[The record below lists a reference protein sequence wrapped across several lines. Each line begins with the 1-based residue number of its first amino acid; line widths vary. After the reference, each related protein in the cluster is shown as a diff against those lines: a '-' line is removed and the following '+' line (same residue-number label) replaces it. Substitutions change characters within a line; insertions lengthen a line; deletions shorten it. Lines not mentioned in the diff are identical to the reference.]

1 MSLSTKISSKENSS
15 KESRAKQR
23 STQNYPKL
31 FISYSQTDDCHNDW
45 VVALAK
51 RLLDDG
57 VEVIMDHWDL
67 KYGHEMFAF
76 MEQMVTDPAVDKVLI
91 VCDKLYKEKADGR
104 IGGVGKEVELMVNC
118 LVNDTTQ
125 EKFFALA
132 CEKND
137 DGNGCIPAYL
147 NSRFYIDFS
156 AGEDF
161 ELNYDRLLY
170 FVYGREY
177 HKKPPRGSI
186 PERLMGEEDKQSPR
200 ERGVTARDNI
210 SAQPTPFGDAL
221 NLIYANAKNFKTAK
235 GWLSGATGETNSETL
250 ALQTGKGFSDVSLV
264 SSCFQQS
271 EVLLEHILDG
281 LMARKSSSHGIK
293 DYLRVICSAFN
304 ANSCTFI
311 ENMDV
316 FHTSKRGKVSARQI
330 KILSEE
336 YSELFGQNL
345 ALVFNASRSIF
356 KNNSAY
362 VPLTFDRAASADS
375 EDQVVGLLINGIDK
389 GIKIDASFQI
399 VLSSIYE
406 KTNGFSDS
414 PDADQIRMHVY
425 DNFKAV
431 YNFVSDE
438 MYERRYGMFKQ
449 QLSSVDVH
457 FEPIIQFSASGKSFN
472 IIGFEALAR
481 VDNRV
486 PGWLFKAAELWGLRF
501 QTQLDIYILRTALT
515 KYLDQLVASKRRSFS
530 QLMLLTVNLY
540 SSTILR
546 AGYRDELY
554 KILEELKFPGDK
566 LVLELSEKGVIR
578 AGDNEDETLEAF
590 IKAKEELKE
599 KRVQIAIDD
608 FGAGYS
614 SLLRVQKIMPD
625 FVKVDRE
632 VLLYQPAFAAEMIAQ
647 LVSTKDASHN
657 RLFRIIVEGLDEEVE
672 ENISLST
679 LVNDLEV
686 DYIQGHA
693 LAMANHEAQ
702 DRLDK
707 AKHDEIK
714 QKLGW

>member
-1 MSLSTKISSKENSS
+1 MALTTESSE
-15 KESRAKQR
+15 EE
-23 STQNYPKL
+23 YPKL
-31 FISYSQTDDCHNDW
+31 FISYSQTDDRHKSW
-45 VVALAK
+45 VVDLAE
-51 RLLDDG
+51 RLIDDG
-57 VEVIMDHWDL
+57 VDVIMDRWDL
-67 KYGHEMFAF
+67 KYGHEMFVF
-76 MEQMVTDPAVDKVLI
+76 MEQMVTDPTVDKVLI
-91 VCDKLYKEKADGR
+91 ICDSLYKKKADGR
-104 IGGVGKEVELMVNC
+104 IGGVGNEVELMVNC
-118 LVNDTTQ
+118 IANDTTQ

-132 CEKND
+132 CEKNE
-137 DGNGCIPAYL
+137 DGKGCIPNYL
-147 NSRFYIDFS
+147 SSRFYIDFS
-156 AGEDF
+156 TAEDF
-161 ELNYDRLLY
+161 DLNYDRLLF

-177 HKKPPRGSI
+177 HKKPARGQT
-186 PERLMGEEDKQSPR
+186 PERLRGIESRQSPR
-200 ERGVTARDNI
+200 ERSTPKRDNL
-210 SAQPTPFGDAL
+210 SAQPTPFGDVL
-221 NLIYANAKNFKTAK
+221 NLIYGNAKKFKAAK
-235 GWLSGATGETNSETL
+235 DWLSGGGLSAGVSAEANSGTL
-250 ALQTGKGFSDVSLV
+250 SVQSDKLYSNVSLV

-271 EVLLEHILDG
+271 EILLESILSELAG
-281 LMARKSSSHGIK
+281 LDSLSDTTK
-293 DYLRVICSAFN
+293 DYLKAICAAFN

-311 ENMDV
+311 ENMEV

-330 KILSEE
+330 QTLREE

-362 VPLTFDRAASADS
+362 VPLIFDTSASEGQLA
-375 EDQVVGLLINGIDK
+375 GLLINGIDK
-389 GIKIDASFQI
+389 AVKIDASFQI

-414 PDADQIRMHVY
+414 PIADQIRMHVY
-425 DNFKAV
+425 DNFKTV

-438 MYERRYGMFKQ
+438 MYERRYTLFNQ
-449 QLSSVDVH
+449 QLSSVDVYY
-457 FEPIIQFSASGKSFN
+457 EPIIKFSASGKSFN

-481 VDNRV
+481 VDGIV
-486 PGWLFKAAELWGLRF
+486 PGWLFKAAELWGIRF

-515 KYLDQLVASKRRSFS
+515 KYLDQLVKTKRRSFS
-530 QLMLLTVNLY
+530 NLMMLTVNLY

-590 IKAKEELKE
+590 ISAKEELKE

-632 VLLYQPAFAAEMIAQ
+632 VLLYQPAFAADMIAQ

-693 LAMANHEAQ
+693 LAMACPEALE
-702 DRLDK
+702 RLDK

-714 QKLGW
+714 HKLGW

>member
-1 MSLSTKISSKENSS
+1 MALFTESPKKECTD
-15 KESRAKQR
+15 KE
-23 STQNYPKL
+23 YPKL
-31 FISYSQTDDCHNDW
+31 FISYSQTDDRHKDW
-45 VVALAK
+45 VVDLAK
-51 RLLDDG
+51 RLLKDG
-57 VEVIMDHWDL
+57 VEVIMDRWDL
-67 KYGHEMFAF
+67 KYGHEMYVF
-76 MEQMVTDPAVDKVLI
+76 MEQMVTDPTVDKVLI
-91 VCDKLYKEKADGR
+91 VCDSLYKKKADGR
-104 IGGVGKEVELMVNC
+104 IGGVGNEVELMVNC
-118 LVNDTTQ
+118 IANDTTQ

-132 CEKND
+132 CEKNE
-137 DGNGCIPAYL
+137 DGNGCIPNYL
-147 NSRFYIDFS
+147 SSRFYIDFS
-156 AGEDF
+156 DAEDF
-161 ELNYDRLLY
+161 ELNYDRLLF
-170 FVYGREY
+170 FVHGREY
-177 HKKPPRGSI
+177 HKKPARGQI
-186 PERLMGEEDKQSPR
+186 PERLTNGEDRQPSR
-200 ERGVTARDNI
+200 ERPSPKRDNI
-210 SAQPTPFGDAL
+210 SAQPTPFGDVL
-221 NLIYANAKNFKTAK
+221 NLIYGNAKKFKAAK
-235 GWLSGATGETNSETL
+235 GWLSGVGPSAEDNSGTL
-250 ALQTGKGFSDVSLV
+250 SVQPDKLYSDVSLV
-264 SSCFQQS
+264 SSCFEQS
-271 EVLLEHILDG
+271 EVLLESILNG
-281 LMARKSSSHGIK
+281 LARLDSSSFTTK
-293 DYLRVICSAFN
+293 DYLKAICDAFN
-304 ANSCTFI
+304 ANSCTYI
-311 ENMDV
+311 ENMEV
-316 FHTSKRGKVSARQI
+316 FHTSKRGKVSVRQI
-330 KILSEE
+330 QTLREE

-362 VPLTFDRAASADS
+362 VPLIFDTSVS
-375 EDQVVGLLINGIDK
+375 EGQVAGLLINGIDK
-389 GIKIDASFQI
+389 AVNIDASFQI

-406 KTNGFSDS
+406 KTNVFSDS
-414 PDADQIRMHVY
+414 PAADEIRMHVY
-425 DNFKAV
+425 DNFKTV

-438 MYERRYGMFKQ
+438 MYEHRYALFNQ
-449 QLSSVDVH
+449 QLSSVDVY

-481 VDNRV
+481 VDGLV
-486 PGWLFKAAELWGLRF
+486 PGWLFKAAELWGIRF

-515 KYLDQLVASKRRSFS
+515 KYLDQLVKSKRRSFS
-530 QLMLLTVNLY
+530 KLMMLTVNLY

-546 AGYRDELY
+546 PGYRTELY

-566 LVLELSEKGVIR
+566 LVLELSEKAVIR

-590 IKAKEELKE
+590 ISAKEELKE

-657 RLFRIIVEGLDEEVE
+657 RLFRVIVEGLDEEVE
-672 ENISLST
+672 ENITLST

-693 LAMANHEAQ
+693 LAMASHDVP

>member
-1 MSLSTKISSKENSS
+1 MPLFTANS
-15 KESRAKQR
+15 E
-23 STQNYPKL
+23 TEYPKL
-31 FISYSQTDDCHNDW
+31 FISYSQTDDRHKGW
-45 VVALAK
+45 VVDLAE
-51 RLLDDG
+51 RLLKDG
-57 VEVIMDHWDL
+57 VEVIMDRWDL
-67 KYGHEMFAF
+67 RYGHEMYVF
-76 MEQMVTDPAVDKVLI
+76 MEQMVTDPTVDKVLI
-91 VCDKLYKEKADGR
+91 VCDGKYKEKADGR
-104 IGGVGKEVELMVNC
+104 IGGVGNEVELMVNC
-118 LVNDTTQ
+118 IANDTTQ

-132 CEKND
+132 CEKNE
-137 DGNGCIPAYL
+137 DGNGCIPNYL
-147 NSRFYIDFS
+147 SSRFYIDFS
-156 AGEDF
+156 DAEDF
-161 ELNYDRLLY
+161 ELNYDRLLF

-177 HKKPPRGSI
+177 HKKPPRGET
-186 PERLMGEEDKQSPR
+186 PERLRSTEGIPLSGERSGPE
-200 ERGVTARDNI
+200 RDNI
-210 SAQPTPFGDAL
+210 SAQPTPFADVL
-221 NLIYANAKNFKTAK
+221 NLIYGNAKKFKAEK
-235 GWLSGATGETNSETL
+235 GWLSGVSGEAGAEPLSTGPDKSSSE
-250 ALQTGKGFSDVSLV
+250 KSSSDKSYRDVSLV
-264 SSCFQQS
+264 SSSFEQS
-271 EVLLEHILDG
+271 EILLESILNG
-281 LMARKSSSHGIK
+281 LTRLGSKDYAIK
-293 DYLRVICSAFN
+293 DYLKAICAAFN
-304 ANSCTFI
+304 ASSCTFI
-311 ENMDV
+311 ENMEQ
-316 FHTSKRGKVSARQI
+316 FHTSKRGEVSARQI
-330 KILSEE
+330 KTLRDE

-345 ALVFNASRSIF
+345 ALVFNASRSVF

-362 VPLTFDRAASADS
+362 VPLVFDSSVTQGHIA
-375 EDQVVGLLINGIDK
+375 GLLINGIDK
-389 GIKIDASFQI
+389 AIKIDASFQI

-406 KTNGFSDS
+406 KTNGFTDS
-414 PDADQIRMHVY
+414 PKADEIRMHVY
-425 DNFKAV
+425 DNFKTV

-438 MYERRYGMFKQ
+438 MYERRYALFNQ

-457 FEPIIQFSASGKSFN
+457 YEPIIQFSASGKSFN

-481 VDNRV
+481 VDNLV

-515 KYLDQLVASKRRSFS
+515 KYLDQLVKSKRRSFS
-530 QLMLLTVNLY
+530 KLMMLTVNLY

-578 AGDNEDETLEAF
+578 AGDNEEQNLEAF
-590 IKAKEELKE
+590 ISAKEQLKE

-657 RLFRIIVEGLDEEVE
+657 RLFRVIVEGLDEEVE
-672 ENISLST
+672 KNITLST

-693 LAMANHEAQ
+693 LAMASHEPLE
-702 DRLDK
+702 RLDK